1 MYTPAHFSVD
11 DESAAEFLATI
22 EVADLVT
29 VTDDGLVATF
39 LPLIFDPERGEHGT
53 LLGHVARSNDQWKR
67 RPHGEAMVIVH
78 GENAYV
84 TPSWYAT
91 KREHGRVVPTW
102 DYTTAHVY
110 GELEVHDDPAW
121 VGALVRRL
129 TERHESRRA
138 KPWSVDD
145 MPEEFHEGQLR
156 AIVGVE
162 LHVSRIEAKF
172 KLSQNRS
179 AEDIDGVVRGLEDDG
194 LPHLAETVERLRPA
208 RKASR

>member
-11 DESAAEFLATI
+11 DASAAAFLASI
-22 EVADLVT
+22 DVADLVT

-39 LPLIFDPERGEHGT
+39 LPLIFDPERGEHGA
-53 LLGHVARSNDQWKR
+53 LLGHVARSNNQWKLEA
-67 RPHGEAMVIVH
+67 HGEAMVIAH
-78 GENAYV
+78 GEDAYV

-91 KREHGRVVPTW
+91 KQEHGRVVPTW

-110 GELEVHDDPAW
+110 GALQVHDDPLW
-121 VGALVRRL
+121 VGVLVRRL

-145 MPEEFHEGQLR
+145 MPEKFHEGQLR

-162 LHVSRIEAKF
+162 LQVSRIEAKF
-172 KLSQNRS
+172 KMSQNRT
-179 AEDIDGVVRGLEDDG
+179 AADIDGVVSGLKDEG
-194 LPHLAETVERLRPA
+194 LPHVAETVQRLRPA
-208 RKASR
+208 R